1 VWLGW
6 ALAGAIGWGVGF
18 FLALAP
24 EMWAEGSLAG
34 APPAPAPEEVPPTAV
49 GSAYA
54 SSSGRYGYAS
64 YYEELYAV
72 LPGPLNGAVVGAAQ
86 WLVLRRRL
94 RGAWWLVP
102 ANAAAFGIL
111 QFADLA
117 GILLVGPLI
126 AGAQWLALWRSGLGD
141 IERVAWSGWWLLASA
156 LAGIFCWNLGFDL
169 GIGWSEAAVE
179 GQQTYTAL
187 QFAVPNA
194 LGAAVG
200 GGLYGAITGP
210 FLARLLREAPRLE

>member
-1 VWLGW
+1 M
-6 ALAGAIGWGVGF
+6 GAD
-18 FLALAP
+18 
-24 EMWAEGSLAG
+24 GSLAG
-34 APPAPAPEEVPPTAV
+34 APPAPAPED
-49 GSAYA
+49 
-54 SSSGRYGYAS
+54 
-64 YYEELYAV
+64 YEELYAV
-72 LPGPLNGAVVGAAQ
+72 LPGPLKGAVVGVAQ
-86 WLVLRRRL
+86 WLVLSRRL

-156 LAGIFCWNLGFDL
+156 LAGIFCWNLGGAL

-179 GQQTYTAL
+179 GQQTYTTL

-210 FLARLLREAPRLE
+210 FLARLLREAPPT